1 MRNLR
6 VGEIG
11 GCGMKEMYFVEKDS
25 GSVMVSI
32 MRNRMDNKY
41 HFVNLT
47 KDHIC
52 ACGFDS
58 VEDAVNDMEKLK
70 NEGIIINYCKI

>member
-1 MRNLR
+1 
-6 VGEIG
+6 
-11 GCGMKEMYFVEKDS
+11 MKEMYFVEKDS